1 MQNSLQKPFQF
12 LFLFLDKITKMKV
25 KSFECPK
32 SIRNYKKNIWN
43 VKSLVYDSSVLSDHR
58 PRVLYSRL
66 TDFWIVLAFFQFSVF
81 GQFFAFKNLKYHNCF
96 HIIICHS
103 YCHHQIEKTFR
114 QLQWK
119 GNVTGQSKHERWFV
133 RDSQNSILRL
143 LFPYSSSLTYLFQL

>member
-12 LFLFLDKITKMKV
+12 LFLFLDKITKIKL

-32 SIRNYKKNIWN
+32 SIRNHKKYIWS
-43 VKSLVYDSSVLSDHR
+43 VKPLVYDSSVPSAHR

-66 TDFWIVLAFFQFSVF
+66 TDFWIVLPFFQFSVF
-81 GQFFAFKNLKYHNCF
+81 GYASYAIFYRQHFFAFKNLKYHNCF

-103 YCHHQIEKTFR
+103 YCHHQIEKTFC

-119 GNVTGQSKHERWFV
+119 GNVTICLTRRQQW
-133 RDSQNSILRL
+133 L
-143 LFPYSSSLTYLFQL
+143 YASSVTNKKRI